1 MRASEIFD
9 VVCLR
14 PEADFVNVGVMPP
27 ERLSIVY
34 LRSGDADVP
43 ALIRQA
49 RALVIPAVGPR
60 LPGALFQDSEVELVQ
75 VTGAGVDR
83 LDESAMKKLGI
94 AVANVAGGSNGALA
108 EYAVSAA
115 LVLLRRLVW
124 ADREIRNGNY
134 SAFRAGMVAASLPGL
149 EGLTVGVVGLG
160 NIGTAVAEA
169 FKRMGSQV
177 IYSDPAVPDPE
188 AAEQLGVRS
197 VPLTELLASAD
208 VVTLHVP
215 LVPATTGLIGAEE
228 LAAMKPDAILINAAR
243 GGVVDE
249 AALAE
254 SLTRG
259 ELGGAAVDVYS
270 EEPPPGSNALFAL
283 EGEAAQRILFTPH
296 IAGVTRQSW
305 AGLFNAAWE
314 NVVRVVE
321 RGEPAANRVY

>member
-1 MRASEIFD
+1 M
-9 VVCLR
+9 
-14 PEADFVNVGVMPP
+14 
-27 ERLSIVY
+27 
-34 LRSGDADVP
+34 
-43 ALIRQA
+43 
-49 RALVIPAVGPR
+49 
-60 LPGALFQDSEVELVQ
+60 
-75 VTGAGVDR
+75 
-83 LDESAMKKLGI
+83 
-94 AVANVAGGSNGALA
+94 
-108 EYAVSAA
+108 
-115 LVLLRRLVW
+115 
-124 ADREIRNGNY
+124 
-134 SAFRAGMVAASLPGL
+134 
-149 EGLTVGVVGLG
+149 
-160 NIGTAVAEA
+160 
-169 FKRMGSQV
+169 

-188 AAEQLGVRS
+188 AAERLGVRS
-197 VPLTELLASAD
+197 VSLIELLASAD

-249 AALAE
+249 AALAA